1 MFFSFYNIVHHLFS
15 PFVAE
20 MAHGRMCCGAGWC
33 RVLEDVGEDCMGLL
47 AEVMFFSSTY
57 AIWVDLSPRVTFLM
71 ICRVCILFLAFI

>member
-47 AEVMFFSSTY
+47 AQVMFFSSTLFMQFGLIFPPGY
-57 AIWVDLSPRVTFLM
+57 LS
-71 ICRVCILFLAFI
+71 